1 MQESPGMKSFLDLAQ
16 ARQSDRSYEPGRE
29 IGHDVLERILEAA
42 RLAPSAC
49 NGQPWH
55 FTVITEPV
63 LLNEVGKATASLG
76 MNKFVKDASALV
88 LITQESTNITS
99 KLGCGIK
106 DKDFPMMDLGIASAY
121 MTLAAEDEGVGS
133 CILGWFDEKKIKEL
147 VGIPSKKRLMLIISL
162 GYAVKPK
169 RKKVRKEWGKVVSFE
184 KY

>member
-1 MQESPGMKSFLDLAQ
+1 MNTFLELAM
-16 ARQSDRSYEPGRE
+16 ARQSDRAFEPGKHIER
-29 IGHDVLERILEAA
+29 DVLERIIEAA

-55 FTVITEPV
+55 FTVITDDE
-63 LLNEVGKATASLG
+63 LLPLVGRATSGLG

-88 LITQESTNITS
+88 LITHEPTNITS
-99 KLGCGIK
+99 KLGSGIK

-121 MTLAAEDEGVGS
+121 MTLAAEDEGIGS

-147 VGIPSKKRLMLIISL
+147 TGIPSKKRLMLIIAL
-162 GYAVKPK
+162 GYAAKPK
-169 RKKVRKEWGKVVSFE
+169 RKKVRKEWDKVVSFE

>member
-1 MQESPGMKSFLDLAQ
+1 MKSFLELAA
-16 ARQSDRSYEPGRE
+16 ARQSDRSYEPGRV
-29 IGHDVLERILEAA
+29 IGREVLERILEAG

-55 FTVITEPV
+55 FTAVTDPQ
-63 LLNEVGKATASLG
+63 LLVEVGKATSSLG
-76 MNKFVKDASALV
+76 MNRFVKDASALV
-88 LITQESTNITS
+88 LITLESTNITS

-106 DKDFPMMDLGIASAY
+106 DKDFPVMDLGIASAY

-147 VGIPSKKRLMLIISL
+147 AGIPQGKRLMLVISL
-162 GYAVKPK
+162 GYTIKPK
-169 RKKVRKEWGKVVSFE
+169 RKKIRKAKEKVISFE

>member
-1 MQESPGMKSFLDLAQ
+1 MKSFLELAA
-16 ARQSDRSYEPGRE
+16 ARQSDRVYEPGRVIE
-29 IGHDVLERILEAA
+29 REVLGRILEAG

-55 FTVITEPV
+55 FTVVTEPA
-63 LLNEVGKATASLG
+63 LLATVGKATSSLG

-88 LITQESTNITS
+88 LITLESTNMTS

-121 MTLAAEDEGVGS
+121 ITLAAEDEGVGS

-147 VGIPSKKRLMLIISL
+147 VGIPQKKRLMLIISL
-162 GYAVKPK
+162 GYNTKPK
-169 RKKVRKEWGKVVSFE
+169 RRKIRKEFDKVVSFE

>member
-1 MQESPGMKSFLDLAQ
+1 MKSFLELAQ
-16 ARQSDRSYEPGRE
+16 ARQSDRAYEEGRAIPRE
-29 IGHDVLERILEAA
+29 VLERILEAG

-55 FTVITEPV
+55 FTVVTEKE
-63 LLNEVGKATASLG
+63 LLQQVGKATSSLG

-88 LITQESTNITS
+88 LITHEPTNLTS

-121 MTLAAEDEGVGS
+121 ITLAAEDEGVGS
-133 CILGWFDEKKIKEL
+133 CILGWFDEKKIKQL
-147 VGIPSKKRLMLIISL
+147 VSIPEKRRLMLIISL
-162 GYAVKPK
+162 GYVIKPK
-169 RKKVRKEWGKVVSFE
+169 RKKVRKEWDEVVSFE

>member
-1 MQESPGMKSFLDLAQ
+1 MKSFLELAA
-16 ARQSDRSYEPGRE
+16 ARQSDRVYEPGRV
-29 IGHDVLERILEAA
+29 IGREVLGRILEAG

-55 FTVITEPV
+55 FTVVAEPE
-63 LLNEVGKATASLG
+63 LLAEVGKATSSLG

-88 LITQESTNITS
+88 LITLESTNMTS
-99 KLGCGIK
+99 RLGCGIK

-121 MTLAAEDEGVGS
+121 ITLAAEDEGVGS

-147 VGIPSKKRLMLIISL
+147 VGIPQKKRLMLIISL
-162 GYAVKPK
+162 GYNTKPK
-169 RKKVRKEWGKVVSFE
+169 RRKIRKEFGKVVSFE